1 MQFKLSENLKNQIMK
16 TKYRYI
22 YRLALVASL
31 AIGFGVTS
39 CTDDLEGLNDNPLR
53 LTEEMLA
60 IDYANVGAF
69 LPQMQQS
76 IYYNT
81 SGGNWEFQLQQNLN
95 ADIYSGYL
103 CPPTPFRGGKNAS
116 NYYLVDWF
124 NWPFKLGYENIMGP
138 WSEIKKLTYESSRE
152 FYGAALIL
160 KVAGMHRVTD
170 LYGPT
175 PYSEY
180 GKGGKSTMYDSQK
193 SVYEQFFLELDTATT
208 LISEY
213 YETYPEAKPIAKFDL
228 IYKGDF
234 SKWLKWANS
243 LRLRLAI
250 RISNIDPVMAKEQGE
265 KALANGYGLLADN
278 GDIVQ
283 VDQPLQG
290 HPLSEIAYSWG
301 DTRMGANMESILV
314 GYNDPRLPLYFAPA
328 TDEAVKASEATY
340 KGIRYGIDIVSKDD
354 RVGYS
359 NIGEIYSL
367 ENKYQVPWLLMSTA
381 EVYFLKAEAGLRGW
395 ANAGSVKENYEKGVR
410 LSMEQWGVAAGTIE
424 SYLSDDSSLPIDY
437 KDTKFPEY
445 DEPAV
450 SKITIKWDDAAASE
464 VKLERIITQKWL
476 AMFPEGAEAWAEFRR
491 TGYPKLFPLEVN
503 YSNEITIGQVPQG
516 EFIKRLPFSRDE
528 YNNNVEGVESGIDA
542 LGGPDNAGMPLWW
555 DTGSNNL

>member
-1 MQFKLSENLKNQIMK
+1 MKKYYKHIYQI
-16 TKYRYI
+16 I
-22 YRLALVASL
+22 V
-31 AIGFGVTS
+31 VTS
-39 CTDDLEGLNDNPLR
+39 IVIGMGLTACTDDIEGLNENPLR
-53 LTEEMLA
+53 LTEDMLA

-69 LPQMQQS
+69 LPQMEQS

-81 SGGNWEFQLQQNLN
+81 SGESYKFQLQQNLN

-152 FYGAALIL
+152 FYGTALVL
-160 KVAGMHRVTD
+160 KVAGMHRVAD

-175 PYSEY
+175 PYSNY
-180 GKGGKSTMYDSQK
+180 GQGGQFTEYDSQK
-193 SVYEQFFLELDTATT
+193 EVYEQFFLELDTATT
-208 LISEY
+208 LISDY
-213 YETYPEAKPIAKFDL
+213 YEEYPEAKPIAKFDL

-250 RISNIDPVMAKEQGE
+250 RISNVDPVMAKAQGE
-265 KALANGYGLLADN
+265 KALDNKYGLLETNDE
-278 GDIVQ
+278 IVQ

-290 HPLSEIAYSWG
+290 HPLTDMAYSWG
-301 DTRMGANMESILV
+301 DTRMGANMESIMV
-314 GYNDPRLPLYFAPA
+314 GYNDPRLSLFFAPA
-328 TDEAVKASEATY
+328 TDDNVVASADTY
-340 KGIRYGIDIVSKDD
+340 KGIRYGIDIISKDD
-354 RVGYS
+354 RIGYS
-359 NIGEIYSL
+359 NIGEYFSL
-367 ENKYQVPWLLMSTA
+367 ENTYQIPWLLMSTA

-395 ANAGSVKENYEKGVR
+395 ANAGDVKENYEAGVR
-410 LSMEQWGVAAGTIE
+410 LSMEQWGVNSGDIDD
-424 SYLSDDSSLPIDY
+424 YLLDDSSKPIDY
-437 KDTKFPEY
+437 TDTNAPQY
-445 DEPAV
+445 DVAAV
-450 SKITIKWDDAAASE
+450 SDITIKWDAGSSNE

-491 TGYPKLFPLEVN
+491 TGYPKLLPLEVN
-503 YSNEITIGQVPQG
+503 YSGETTIGQVPDG

-528 YNNNVEGVESGIDA
+528 YNSNIEGVESGVEK
-542 LGGPDNAGMPLWW
+542 LGGLDNAGVRLWW